1 MFTYRYREL
10 AVALDKK
17 GEVRSALAKTLRVNP
32 EEIFNLE
39 VERFSLDSRRKGD
52 LRWSY
57 NVVFDLKRKVR
68 ATGNNARGLIEAKRE
83 IRTLDAEPG
92 KSTVPMPSHVD
103 IIGAGPSGLWAAL
116 HLLRKGFS
124 VDIYEQGK
132 QVEERFRDIRRFFVD
147 RKFNAHSNVLFGEG
161 GAGAFSDGK
170 LNTRSRNLFSETV
183 LKDMVEFGVDESV
196 VTFAKPHIGTDKLV
210 LMLRKLRAEIVRLGG
225 RINFSTCLED
235 IEIQQGRICAI
246 KLREI
251 PASAGMTSTSQPIDN
266 PKGECR
272 SQACMDMTES
282 KGWGIAQPMDPI
294 AKLQGDNNNV
304 NISSSSSYWKPCEAL
319 VLAVG
324 HSARSIYEL
333 LYARGVALESKAFAM
348 GVRVEHPQTLIN
360 KRQLGNV
367 DTNLTGAAEYFL
379 ATPTLNKT
387 SSAYSFCMCPGG
399 VLVPC
404 ASEPGT
410 LATNGM
416 SYSRRNGAFANGAIA
431 VPITAG
437 AEGFDIPSSGSLFG
451 GLDLQRKI
459 ERDAYDVGGKVYAA
473 PAQTI
478 KSFLAHREDK
488 SLPKST
494 YPCGLVQSNLWDW
507 MDKTICNS
515 LAEGFQNFDRK
526 IPGFIEQG
534 LIVAPETR
542 TSSPLRIPRNNET
555 LESINTKGLFVLGE
569 GAGYAG
575 GIVTS
580 AADGVRLA
588 HFAKKENR

>member
-10 AVALDKK
+10 AVALEKK
-17 GEVRSALAKTLRVNP
+17 GEVRLALAKTLRVNP

-52 LRWSY
+52 LHWSY

-68 ATGNNARGLIEAKRE
+68 AMGNNARGLIESKRE
-83 IRTLDAEPG
+83 IKSLDAEPL
-92 KSTVPMPSHVD
+92 KDTVAMASHVD
-103 IIGAGPSGLWAAL
+103 VIGAGPSGLWAAL

-132 QVEERFRDIRRFFVD
+132 QVEERFRDIRKFFVD
-147 RKFNAHSNVLFGEG
+147 RKFNAYSNVLFGEG

-183 LKDMVEFGVDESV
+183 LKDMVDFGVDESV

-210 LMLRKLRAEIVRLGG
+210 LMLRQVRAEIVRLGG
-225 RINFSTCLED
+225 HIHFNTSLED
-235 IEIQQGRICAI
+235 IEIKDGRICAI
-246 KLREI
+246 KL
-251 PASAGMTSTSQPIDN
+251 
-266 PKGECR
+266 
-272 SQACMDMTES
+272 
-282 KGWGIAQPMDPI
+282 
-294 AKLQGDNNNV
+294 GDALGV
-304 NISSSSSYWKPCEAL
+304 VGSHWQPCEAL

-324 HSARSIYEL
+324 HSARSVYEML
-333 LYARGVALESKAFAM
+333 HARGVTLESKAFAM
-348 GVRVEHPQTLIN
+348 GVRVEHPQSLIN
-360 KRQLGNV
+360 MRQLGLNV
-367 DTNLTGAAEYFL
+367 DTRLTGAAEYFL
-379 ATPTLNKT
+379 ATPTINKT

-431 VPITAG
+431 IPITAG
-437 AEGFDIPSSGSLFG
+437 AKGFDIPSSGSLFG

-459 ERDAYDVGGKVYAA
+459 ETDAYNVGGKVYAA

-478 KSFLAHREDK
+478 KNFLAHREDK
-488 SLPKST
+488 TLPKTT
-494 YPCGLVQSNLWDW
+494 YPCGLVPSNLWDW
-507 MDKTICNS
+507 MDKTICQS

-526 IPGFIEQG
+526 IPGFINEG

-542 TSSPLRIPRNNET
+542 TSSPLRITRNNET
-555 LESINTKGLFVLGE
+555 LESVNTQGLFVLGE

-588 HFAKKENR
+588 HYAKKEIR

>member
-10 AVALDKK
+10 AVALEKK
-17 GEVRSALAKTLRVNP
+17 GEVRLALAKTLRVNP

-52 LRWSY
+52 LHWSY

-68 ATGNNARGLIEAKRE
+68 ATGNNARGLIESKRE
-83 IRTLDAEPG
+83 IRSLDAEPL
-92 KSTVPMPSHVD
+92 KDTVAMASHVD
-103 IIGAGPSGLWAAL
+103 VIGAGPSGLWAAL
-116 HLLRKGFS
+116 HLLHKGFS

-132 QVEERFRDIRRFFVD
+132 QVEERFRDIRKFFVD
-147 RKFNAHSNVLFGEG
+147 RKFNAYSNVLFGEG

-183 LKDMVEFGVDESV
+183 LKDMVDFGVDESV

-210 LMLRKLRAEIVRLGG
+210 LMLRQVRAEIVRLGG
-225 RINFSTCLED
+225 HIHFNTSLED
-235 IEIQQGRICAI
+235 IEIKDGRICAI
-246 KLREI
+246 KLGDALGV
-251 PASAGMTSTSQPIDN
+251 ASSHWQ
-266 PKGECR
+266 
-272 SQACMDMTES
+272 
-282 KGWGIAQPMDPI
+282 
-294 AKLQGDNNNV
+294 
-304 NISSSSSYWKPCEAL
+304 PCEAL

-324 HSARSIYEL
+324 HSARSVYEML
-333 LYARGVALESKAFAM
+333 HARGVTLESKAFAM
-348 GVRVEHPQTLIN
+348 GVRVEHPQSLIN
-360 KRQLGNV
+360 MRQLGLNV
-367 DTNLTGAAEYFL
+367 DTRLTGAAEYFL
-379 ATPTLNKT
+379 ATPTINKT

-459 ERDAYDVGGKVYAA
+459 ETDAYNVGGKVYAA

-478 KSFLAHREDK
+478 KNFLAHHEDK
-488 SLPKST
+488 TLPKTT
-494 YPCGLVQSNLWDW
+494 YPCGLVPSNLWDW
-507 MDKTICNS
+507 MDKTICQS

-526 IPGFIEQG
+526 IPGFINEG

-542 TSSPLRIPRNNET
+542 TSSPLRITRNNET
-555 LESINTKGLFVLGE
+555 LESVNTQGLFVLGE

-588 HFAKKENR
+588 HYAKKCK

>member
-10 AVALDKK
+10 ALPLDKK
-17 GEVRSALAKTLRVNP
+17 GEVRFALAKTLRIHP

-68 ATGNNARGLIEAKRE
+68 ATGNNARGLIESKRE
-83 IRTLDAEPG
+83 IRSLEAEPG
-92 KSTVPMPSHVD
+92 NSTVPMPSHVD

-132 QVEERFRDIRRFFVD
+132 QVEERFRDIRKFFVD
-147 RKFNAHSNVLFGEG
+147 RKFNAFSNVLFGEG

-210 LMLRKLRAEIVRLGG
+210 LMLREIRSEIVKLGG
-225 RINFSTCLED
+225 KIHFSTTLED
-235 IEIQQGRICAI
+235 IEIKDGRICAI

-251 PASAGMTSTSQPIDN
+251 PAYAGMTSAN
-266 PKGECR
+266 
-272 SQACMDMTES
+272 TE
-282 KGWGIAQPMDPI
+282 IAE
-294 AKLQGDNNNV
+294 
-304 NISSSSSYWKPCEAL
+304 SHWKPCEAL

-324 HSARSIYEL
+324 HSARDIYQL
-333 LYARGVALESKAFAM
+333 LHARGVQLESKAFAM
-348 GVRVEHPQTLIN
+348 GVRVEHPQSLIN
-360 KRQLGNV
+360 MRQLGNV
-367 DTNLTGAAEYFL
+367 DTKLTGAAEYFL

-459 ERDAYDVGGKVYAA
+459 ESDAFNVGGKAYAA

-494 YPCGLVQSNLWDW
+494 YPCGLTPSNLWDW
-507 MDKTICNS
+507 MDKTICQS

-526 IPGFIEQG
+526 IPGFINEG

-542 TSSPLRIPRNNET
+542 TSSPLRITRNNET
-555 LESINTKGLFVLGE
+555 LESVNTKGLFVLGE

-588 HFAKKENR
+588 HYARRCK

>member
-39 VERFSLDSRRKGD
+39 IERFSLDSRRKGD

-57 NVVFDLKRKVR
+57 NVVFDLKRKIR
-68 ATGNNARGLIEAKRE
+68 ATGNNARGLIESKRE
-83 IRTLDAEPG
+83 IRNLDAEPG
-92 KSTVPMPSHVD
+92 KNSVPMPSHVD

-124 VDIYEQGK
+124 VDLYEQGK
-132 QVEERFRDIRRFFVD
+132 QVEERFRDIRKFFVD
-147 RKFNAHSNVLFGEG
+147 RKFNAYSNVLFGEG

-183 LKDMVEFGVDESV
+183 LKDMVQFGVDESV

-210 LMLRKLRAEIVRLGG
+210 LMLREIRAEIVRLGG
-225 RINFSTCLED
+225 QIHFNTCLED
-235 IEIQQGRICAI
+235 IEIKQGRIVAI
-246 KLREI
+246 KLIETKDERRGS
-251 PASAGMTSTSQPIDN
+251 ASSP
-266 PKGECR
+266 
-272 SQACMDMTES
+272 TET
-282 KGWGIAQPMDPI
+282 KDDVAIG
-294 AKLQGDNNNV
+294 
-304 NISSSSSYWKPCEAL
+304 YWKPCEAL

-324 HSARSIYEL
+324 HSARDVYQL
-333 LYARGVALESKAFAM
+333 LHARGVQLESKAFAM

-367 DTNLTGAAEYFL
+367 DTKLTGSAEYFL

-488 SLPKST
+488 TLPKST
-494 YPCGLVQSNLWDW
+494 YPCGLVPSNLWDW
-507 MDKTICNS
+507 MNKTICQS

-526 IPGFIEQG
+526 IPGFIEEG

-555 LESINTKGLFVLGE
+555 LESVNTKGLFVLGE

-588 HFAKKENR
+588 HFAKKEKS

>member
-10 AVALDKK
+10 ALPLDKK
-17 GEVRSALAKTLRVNP
+17 GEVRFALAKTLRIHP

-68 ATGNNARGLIEAKRE
+68 ATGNNARGLIESKRE
-83 IRTLDAEPG
+83 IRSLEAEPG
-92 KSTVPMPSHVD
+92 CNTVPMPSHVN

-210 LMLRKLRAEIVRLGG
+210 LMLRQIRAEIARLGG
-225 RINFSTCLED
+225 KIHFSTTLED
-235 IEIQQGRICAI
+235 IEIKDGRICAI

-251 PASAGMTSTSQPIDN
+251 PAYAGMTSAN
-266 PKGECR
+266 
-272 SQACMDMTES
+272 TE
-282 KGWGIAQPMDPI
+282 IAE
-294 AKLQGDNNNV
+294 
-304 NISSSSSYWKPCEAL
+304 SHWKPCEAL

-324 HSARSIYEL
+324 HSARSVYEL
-333 LYARGVALESKAFAM
+333 LHARGVQLESKAFAM
-348 GVRVEHPQTLIN
+348 GVRVEHPQSLIN
-360 KRQLGNV
+360 MRQLGNV
-367 DTNLTGAAEYFL
+367 DTKLTGAAEYFL

-459 ERDAYDVGGKVYAA
+459 ETDAYNVGGKVYAA

-478 KSFLAHREDK
+478 KNFLAHREDK

-507 MDKTICNS
+507 MDKTICQS

-526 IPGFIEQG
+526 IPGFINEG

-542 TSSPLRIPRNNET
+542 TSSPLRITRNNET
-555 LESINTKGLFVLGE
+555 LESVNTKGLFVLGE

-588 HFAKKENR
+588 HYARRCK

>member
-10 AVALDKK
+10 AVALEKK
-17 GEVRSALAKTLRVNP
+17 GEIRSALAQTLRVNP

-68 ATGNNARGLIEAKRE
+68 ATGNNARGLIESKRE
-83 IRTLDAEPG
+83 IRNLDAEPG
-92 KSTVPMPSHVD
+92 KNTVPIAGHVD

-116 HLLRKGFS
+116 HLLRKGFF
-124 VDIYEQGK
+124 VDVYEQGK
-132 QVEERFRDIRRFFVD
+132 QVEERFRDIRKFFVD

-183 LKDMVEFGVDESV
+183 LKDMVQFGVDESV

-210 LMLRKLRAEIVRLGG
+210 LMLREIRAEIIKLGG
-225 RINFSTCLED
+225 KIHFSTCLED
-235 IEIQQGRICAI
+235 IEIKQGRICAI
-246 KLREI
+246 KLRETKDERRGS
-251 PASAGMTSTSQPIDN
+251 ASSP
-266 PKGECR
+266 
-272 SQACMDMTES
+272 TET
-282 KGWGIAQPMDPI
+282 KDDVAIG
-294 AKLQGDNNNV
+294 
-304 NISSSSSYWKPCEAL
+304 YWKPCEAL

-324 HSARSIYEL
+324 HSARDIYQL
-333 LYARGVALESKAFAM
+333 LHARGVQLESKAFAM
-348 GVRVEHPQTLIN
+348 GVRVEHPQMLIN
-360 KRQLGNV
+360 RRQLGNV
-367 DTNLTGAAEYFL
+367 DTRLTGAAEYFL

-459 ERDAYDVGGKVYAA
+459 ESDAYNVGGKNYAA

-478 KSFLAHREDK
+478 KNFLAHREDK
-488 SLPKST
+488 ALPKTT
-494 YPCGLVQSNLWDW
+494 YPCGLVPSNLWDW

-555 LESINTKGLFVLGE
+555 LESVNTKGLFVLGE

-588 HFAKKENR
+588 HYAKREGVR

>member
-10 AVALDKK
+10 ALPLDKK
-17 GEVRSALAKTLRVNP
+17 GEVRFALAKTLRVNH

-68 ATGNNARGLIEAKRE
+68 ATGNNARGLIESKRE
-83 IRTLDAEPG
+83 IRSLDAEPG
-92 KSTVPMPSHVD
+92 NSTVPMPSHVD

-116 HLLRKGFS
+116 HLLRKGFA

-147 RKFNAHSNVLFGEG
+147 RKFNAFSNVLFGEG

-210 LMLRKLRAEIVRLGG
+210 LMLRQIRAEIVRLGG
-225 RINFSTCLED
+225 KIHFSTCLED
-235 IEIQQGRICAI
+235 IEIKDGRICAI
-246 KLREI
+246 KLKETKDERRKTKDDVAI
-251 PASAGMTSTSQPIDN
+251 GN
-266 PKGECR
+266 
-272 SQACMDMTES
+272 
-282 KGWGIAQPMDPI
+282 
-294 AKLQGDNNNV
+294 
-304 NISSSSSYWKPCEAL
+304 WKPCEAL

-324 HSARSIYEL
+324 HSARDIYQL
-333 LYARGVALESKAFAM
+333 LHARGVTLESKAFAM
-348 GVRVEHPQTLIN
+348 GVRVEHPQSLIN
-360 KRQLGNV
+360 MRQLGNV
-367 DTNLTGAAEYFL
+367 DTKLTGAAEYFL

-459 ERDAYDVGGKVYAA
+459 ESDAFNVGGKAYAA

-478 KSFLAHREDK
+478 KNFLAHREDK

-507 MDKTICNS
+507 MDKTICQS

-526 IPGFIEQG
+526 IPGFINEG

-542 TSSPLRIPRNNET
+542 TSSPLRITRNNET
-555 LESINTKGLFVLGE
+555 LESVNTKGLFVLGE

-588 HFAKKENR
+588 HYAKKEKS

>member
-10 AVALDKK
+10 AVALEKK
-17 GEVRSALAKTLRVNP
+17 GEVRLALAKTLRVNP

-52 LRWSY
+52 LHWSY

-68 ATGNNARGLIEAKRE
+68 ATGNNARGLIESKRE
-83 IRTLDAEPG
+83 IRSLDAEPL
-92 KSTVPMPSHVD
+92 KDTVAMASHVD
-103 IIGAGPSGLWAAL
+103 VIGAGPSGLWAAL

-147 RKFNAHSNVLFGEG
+147 RKFNAYSNVLFGEG

-183 LKDMVEFGVDESV
+183 LKDMVDFGVDESV

-210 LMLRKLRAEIVRLGG
+210 LMLRHVRAEIVRLGG
-225 RINFSTCLED
+225 HIHFNTSLED
-235 IEIQQGRICAI
+235 IEIKDGRICAI
-246 KLREI
+246 KLGDALGV
-251 PASAGMTSTSQPIDN
+251 ASSHWQ
-266 PKGECR
+266 
-272 SQACMDMTES
+272 
-282 KGWGIAQPMDPI
+282 
-294 AKLQGDNNNV
+294 
-304 NISSSSSYWKPCEAL
+304 PCEAL

-324 HSARSIYEL
+324 HSARSVYEML
-333 LYARGVALESKAFAM
+333 HARGVTLESKAFAM
-348 GVRVEHPQTLIN
+348 GVRVEHPQSLIN
-360 KRQLGNV
+360 MRQLGLNV
-367 DTNLTGAAEYFL
+367 DTRLTGAAEYFL
-379 ATPTLNKT
+379 ATPTINKT

-459 ERDAYDVGGKVYAA
+459 ETDAYNVGGKVYAA

-478 KSFLAHREDK
+478 KNFLAHREDK
-488 SLPKST
+488 TLPKTT
-494 YPCGLVQSNLWDW
+494 YPCGLVPSNLWDW
-507 MDKTICNS
+507 MDKTICQS

-526 IPGFIEQG
+526 IPGFINEG

-542 TSSPLRIPRNNET
+542 TSSPLRITRNNET
-555 LESINTKGLFVLGE
+555 LESVNTQGLFVLGE

-575 GIVTS
+575 GIITS

-588 HFAKKENR
+588 HYAKKCK

>member
-10 AVALDKK
+10 ALPLDKK
-17 GEVRSALAKTLRVNP
+17 GEVRFALAKTLRIHP

-68 ATGNNARGLIEAKRE
+68 ATGNNARGLIESKRE
-83 IRTLDAEPG
+83 IRSLEAEPG
-92 KSTVPMPSHVD
+92 CNTVPMPSHVN

-132 QVEERFRDIRRFFVD
+132 QVEERFRDIRKFFVD
-147 RKFNAHSNVLFGEG
+147 RKFNAFSNVLFGEG

-196 VTFAKPHIGTDKLV
+196 VTFAKPHIGTDRLV
-210 LMLRKLRAEIVRLGG
+210 LMLRQIRAEIVRLGG
-225 RINFSTCLED
+225 KIHFSTCLED
-235 IEIQQGRICAI
+235 IEIKDGRICTI

-251 PASAGMTSTSQPIDN
+251 SAYAGMTSAN
-266 PKGECR
+266 
-272 SQACMDMTES
+272 TE
-282 KGWGIAQPMDPI
+282 IAE
-294 AKLQGDNNNV
+294 
-304 NISSSSSYWKPCEAL
+304 SHWKPCEAL

-324 HSARSIYEL
+324 HSAREIYQL
-333 LYARGVALESKAFAM
+333 LHARGVQLESKAFAM
-348 GVRVEHPQTLIN
+348 GVRVEHPQSLIN
-360 KRQLGNV
+360 MRQLGNV
-367 DTNLTGAAEYFL
+367 DTKLTGSAEYFL

-459 ERDAYDVGGKVYAA
+459 ESDAFNVGGKAYAA

-507 MDKTICNS
+507 MDKTICQS

-526 IPGFIEQG
+526 IPGFINEG

-542 TSSPLRIPRNNET
+542 TSSPLRITRNNET
-555 LESINTKGLFVLGE
+555 LESVNTKGLFVLGE

-588 HFAKKENR
+588 HYARRCK

>member
-10 AVALDKK
+10 AVALEKK
-17 GEVRSALAKTLRVNP
+17 GEVRLALAKTLRVNP

-52 LRWSY
+52 LHWSY

-68 ATGNNARGLIEAKRE
+68 ATGNNARGLTESKRE
-83 IRTLDAEPG
+83 IRSLDAEPL
-92 KSTVPMPSHVD
+92 KDTVAMASHVD
-103 IIGAGPSGLWAAL
+103 VVGAGPSGLWAAL

-132 QVEERFRDIRRFFVD
+132 QVEERFRDIRKFFVD
-147 RKFNAHSNVLFGEG
+147 RKFNAYSNVLFGEG

-183 LKDMVEFGVDESV
+183 LKDMVDFGVDESV

-210 LMLRKLRAEIVRLGG
+210 LMLRQVRAEIVRLGG
-225 RINFSTCLED
+225 HIHFNTSLED
-235 IEIQQGRICAI
+235 IEIKHGRICAI

-251 PASAGMTSTSQPIDN
+251 PACAGMTSA
-266 PKGECR
+266 G
-272 SQACMDMTES
+272 A
-282 KGWGIAQPMDPI
+282 GIAESHWQ
-294 AKLQGDNNNV
+294 
-304 NISSSSSYWKPCEAL
+304 PCEAL

-324 HSARSIYEL
+324 HSARSVYEL
-333 LYARGVALESKAFAM
+333 LHARGVTLESKAFAM
-348 GVRVEHPQTLIN
+348 GVRVEHPQSLIN
-360 KRQLGNV
+360 MRQLGLNV
-367 DTNLTGAAEYFL
+367 DTRLTGAAEYFL
-379 ATPTLNKT
+379 ATPTINKT

-459 ERDAYDVGGKVYAA
+459 ETDAYNVGGKVYAA

-478 KSFLAHREDK
+478 KSFLAHSEDK
-488 SLPKST
+488 TLPKST
-494 YPCGLVQSNLWDW
+494 YPCGLVPSNLWDW
-507 MDKTICNS
+507 MDKTICQS

-526 IPGFIEQG
+526 IPGFINEG

-542 TSSPLRIPRNNET
+542 TSSPLRITRNNDT
-555 LESINTKGLFVLGE
+555 LESVNTQGLFVLGE

-588 HFAKKENR
+588 HYAKKEKI

>member
-10 AVALDKK
+10 AVALEKK

-39 VERFSLDSRRKGD
+39 IERFSLDSRRKGD

-68 ATGNNARGLIEAKRE
+68 ATGNNARGLIESKRE
-83 IRTLDAEPG
+83 IRSLDAEPG
-92 KSTVPMPSHVD
+92 NSTVPMPSHVD

-147 RKFNAHSNVLFGEG
+147 RKFNAFSNVLFGEG

-183 LKDMVEFGVDESV
+183 LKDMVQFGVDESV

-210 LMLRKLRAEIVRLGG
+210 LMLRQIRAEIVRLGG
-225 RINFSTCLED
+225 RIHFNTSLED
-235 IEIQQGRICAI
+235 IEIKDGRICAI
-246 KLREI
+246 KLKNVEQTRDVVRQAHQPERETRENTTTNMFL
-251 PASAGMTSTSQPIDN
+251 SSSTSF
-266 PKGECR
+266 
-272 SQACMDMTES
+272 
-282 KGWGIAQPMDPI
+282 
-294 AKLQGDNNNV
+294 
-304 NISSSSSYWKPCEAL
+304 WKPCETL

-324 HSARSIYEL
+324 HSARSVYEL
-333 LYARGVALESKAFAM
+333 LHARGVQLESKAFAM
-348 GVRVEHPQTLIN
+348 GVRVEHPQSLIN
-360 KRQLGNV
+360 IRQLGNV
-367 DTNLTGAAEYFL
+367 DTKLTGAAEYFL
-379 ATPTLNKT
+379 ATPTINKT

-459 ERDAYDVGGKVYAA
+459 ETDAYNVGGKAYAA

-488 SLPKST
+488 FLPKST

-507 MDKTICNS
+507 MDKTICQS

-526 IPGFIEQG
+526 IPGFINEG

-542 TSSPLRIPRNNET
+542 TSSPLRITRNNET
-555 LESINTKGLFVLGE
+555 LESVNTKGLFVLGE

-588 HFAKKENR
+588 HYAKREGVR

>member
-10 AVALDKK
+10 AVALEKK

-39 VERFSLDSRRKGD
+39 IERFSLDSRRKGD

-57 NVVFDLKRKVR
+57 NVIFDLKRKIR
-68 ATGNNARGLIEAKRE
+68 ATGNNARGLIESKRE
-83 IRTLDAEPG
+83 IRSLDEEPG
-92 KSTVPMPSHVD
+92 KSSVPMARHVD

-132 QVEERFRDIRRFFVD
+132 QVEERFRDIRKFFVD
-147 RKFNAHSNVLFGEG
+147 RKFNAYSNVLFGEG

-210 LMLRKLRAEIVRLGG
+210 LMLRKLRAEIIRLGG
-225 RINFSTCLED
+225 QIHFSTCLED
-235 IEIQQGRICAI
+235 IEIKQGRICAI
-246 KLREI
+246 KLKETKDERRKTKDDVAI
-251 PASAGMTSTSQPIDN
+251 G
-266 PKGECR
+266 
-272 SQACMDMTES
+272 
-282 KGWGIAQPMDPI
+282 
-294 AKLQGDNNNV
+294 
-304 NISSSSSYWKPCEAL
+304 YWKPCEAL

-324 HSARSIYEL
+324 HSARSVYEL
-333 LYARGVALESKAFAM
+333 LFARGVQLESKAFAM
-348 GVRVEHPQTLIN
+348 GVRVEHPQMLIN

-367 DTNLTGAAEYFL
+367 DTKLTGAAEYFL

-459 ERDAYDVGGKVYAA
+459 ESDAYNVGGKAYAA

-478 KSFLAHREDK
+478 KNFLVHREDK
-488 SLPKST
+488 SLPKTT
-494 YPCGLVQSNLWDW
+494 YPCGLVPSNLWDW
-507 MDKTICNS
+507 MDKTICQS

-526 IPGFIEQG
+526 IPGFINEG

-542 TSSPLRIPRNNET
+542 TSSPLRITRNNET
-555 LESINTKGLFVLGE
+555 LESVNTKGLFVLGE

-588 HFAKKENR
+588 HFAKKEIR

>member
-10 AVALDKK
+10 AVALEKK

-57 NVVFDLKRKVR
+57 NVIFDLKRKIR
-68 ATGNNARGLIEAKRE
+68 TTGNNARGLIEAIRE
-83 IRTLDAEPG
+83 TRSLDAEPG
-92 KSTVPMPSHVD
+92 KNTIPMAGHVD

-132 QVEERFRDIRRFFVD
+132 QVEERFRDIRKFFVD

-183 LKDMVEFGVDESV
+183 LKDMVQFGVDESV

-210 LMLRKLRAEIVRLGG
+210 LMLREIRAEIVKLGG
-225 RINFSTCLED
+225 KIHFSTCLED
-235 IEIQQGRICAI
+235 IEIKQGRICAI
-246 KLREI
+246 KLKDT
-251 PASAGMTSTSQPIDN
+251 AGGNSA
-266 PKGECR
+266 
-272 SQACMDMTES
+272 A
-282 KGWGIAQPMDPI
+282 
-294 AKLQGDNNNV
+294 
-304 NISSSSSYWKPCEAL
+304 YWKPCEAL

-324 HSARSIYEL
+324 HSARDVYQL
-333 LYARGVALESKAFAM
+333 LHARGVQLESKAFAM
-348 GVRVEHPQTLIN
+348 GVRVEHPQMLIN
-360 KRQLGNV
+360 RRQLGNV
-367 DTNLTGAAEYFL
+367 DTKLTGAAEYFL

-459 ERDAYDVGGKVYAA
+459 ESDAYNVGGKNYAA

-478 KSFLAHREDK
+478 KSFLAKREDK
-488 SLPKST
+488 ALPKST
-494 YPCGLVQSNLWDW
+494 YPCGLIASNLWDW
-507 MDKTICNS
+507 MDKTICKS

-555 LESINTKGLFVLGE
+555 LESVNTKGLFVLGE

-588 HFAKKENR
+588 HFAKKEKVR

>member
-10 AVALDKK
+10 AVALEKK

-39 VERFSLDSRRKGD
+39 IERFSLDSRRKGD

-57 NVVFDLKRKVR
+57 NVVFDLKRKIR
-68 ATGNNARGLIEAKRE
+68 ATGNNARGLIESKRE

-92 KSTVPMPSHVD
+92 KSTVPIAGHVD
-103 IIGAGPSGLWAAL
+103 VIGAGPSGLWAAL
-116 HLLRKGFS
+116 HLLRKGFD

-147 RKFNAHSNVLFGEG
+147 RKFNAFSNVLFGEG

-183 LKDMVEFGVDESV
+183 LKDMVQFGVDESV

-210 LMLRKLRAEIVRLGG
+210 LMLREIRAEIIKLGG
-225 RINFSTCLED
+225 KIHFSTCLED
-235 IEIQQGRICAI
+235 IEIKQGRICAI
-246 KLREI
+246 KLKETKDERRKTKDDVAI
-251 PASAGMTSTSQPIDN
+251 G
-266 PKGECR
+266 
-272 SQACMDMTES
+272 
-282 KGWGIAQPMDPI
+282 
-294 AKLQGDNNNV
+294 
-304 NISSSSSYWKPCEAL
+304 YWKPCEAL

-333 LYARGVALESKAFAM
+333 LHARGVQLESKAFAM
-348 GVRVEHPQTLIN
+348 GVRVEHPQSLIN
-360 KRQLGNV
+360 RRQLGNV
-367 DTNLTGAAEYFL
+367 DTKLTGAAEYFL

-459 ERDAYDVGGKVYAA
+459 ESDAFNVGGKAYAA

-507 MDKTICNS
+507 MDKTICQS

-526 IPGFIEQG
+526 IPGFINEG

-555 LESINTKGLFVLGE
+555 LESVNTKGLFVLGE

-588 HFAKKENR
+588 HYAKKEKV

>member
-17 GEVRSALAKTLRVNP
+17 GEVRSALAKTLRINP

-68 ATGNNARGLIEAKRE
+68 ATGNNARGLIESKRE

-92 KSTVPMPSHVD
+92 KSTVPMATHVD

-235 IEIQQGRICAI
+235 IEIKQGRITAI
-246 KLREI
+246 KLRKV
-251 PASAGMTSTSQPIDN
+251 PASTGMTCASA
-266 PKGECR
+266 EV
-272 SQACMDMTES
+272 AES
-282 KGWGIAQPMDPI
+282 H
-294 AKLQGDNNNV
+294 
-304 NISSSSSYWKPCEAL
+304 WKPCEAL

-324 HSARSIYEL
+324 HSARNVYEL
-333 LYARGVALESKAFAM
+333 LHARGVALESKAFAM

-360 KRQLGNV
+360 RRQLGNV

-459 ERDAYDVGGKVYAA
+459 ERDAYDIGGKVYAA

-588 HFAKKENR
+588 HFAKKEK

>member
-10 AVALDKK
+10 AVALEKK
-17 GEVRSALAKTLRVNP
+17 GEVRLALAKTLRVNP

-52 LRWSY
+52 LHWSY

-68 ATGNNARGLIEAKRE
+68 ASGNNARGLIESKRE
-83 IRTLDAEPG
+83 IRSLDAEPL
-92 KSTVPMPSHVD
+92 KDTVAMASHVD
-103 IIGAGPSGLWAAL
+103 VIGAGPSGLWAAL

-132 QVEERFRDIRRFFVD
+132 QVEERFRDIRKFFVD
-147 RKFNAHSNVLFGEG
+147 RKFNAYSNVLFGEG

-183 LKDMVEFGVDESV
+183 LKDMVDFGVDESV

-210 LMLRKLRAEIVRLGG
+210 LMLRQVRTEIVRLGG
-225 RINFSTCLED
+225 HIHFNTSLED
-235 IEIQQGRICAI
+235 IEIKDGRICAI
-246 KLREI
+246 KLKNVIASEAKQSNTSAEI
-251 PASAGMTSTSQPIDN
+251 SHWQ
-266 PKGECR
+266 
-272 SQACMDMTES
+272 
-282 KGWGIAQPMDPI
+282 
-294 AKLQGDNNNV
+294 
-304 NISSSSSYWKPCEAL
+304 PCEAL

-324 HSARSIYEL
+324 HSARSVYEML
-333 LYARGVALESKAFAM
+333 HARGVTLESKAFAM
-348 GVRVEHPQTLIN
+348 GVRVEHPQSLIN
-360 KRQLGNV
+360 MRQLGLNV
-367 DTNLTGAAEYFL
+367 DTKLTGAAEYFL
-379 ATPTLNKT
+379 ATPTINKT

-459 ERDAYDVGGKVYAA
+459 ESDAYNVGGKVYAA

-478 KSFLAHREDK
+478 KNFLAHREDK
-488 SLPKST
+488 TLPKTT
-494 YPCGLVQSNLWDW
+494 YPCGLVPSNLWDW
-507 MDKTICNS
+507 MDKTICQS

-526 IPGFIEQG
+526 IPGFINEG

-542 TSSPLRIPRNNET
+542 TSSPLRITRNNET
-555 LESINTKGLFVLGE
+555 LESVNTQGLFVLGE

-588 HFAKKENR
+588 HYAKKCK

>member
-68 ATGNNARGLIEAKRE
+68 ATGNNARGLIESKRE
-83 IRTLDAEPG
+83 IKSLDAEPG
-92 KSTVPMPSHVD
+92 KSTVPMATHVD

-196 VTFAKPHIGTDKLV
+196 VTFAKPHIGTDRLV

-235 IEIQQGRICAI
+235 IEIKDGRITAI
-246 KLREI
+246 KLKNVI
-251 PASAGMTSTSQPIDN
+251 ASEAKQSNANT
-266 PKGECR
+266 
-272 SQACMDMTES
+272 
-282 KGWGIAQPMDPI
+282 GIAESHWQ
-294 AKLQGDNNNV
+294 
-304 NISSSSSYWKPCEAL
+304 PCEAL

-324 HSARSIYEL
+324 HSARDIYEL
-333 LYARGVALESKAFAM
+333 LHARGVALESKAFAM

-360 KRQLGNV
+360 RRQLGNV

-437 AEGFDIPSSGSLFG
+437 AEGFEIPSSGSLFG

-459 ERDAYDVGGKVYAA
+459 ERNAYDVGGKVYAA

-488 SLPKST
+488 TLPKST

-507 MDKTICNS
+507 MDKTICKS

-588 HFAKKENR
+588 HFAKKEK

>member
-68 ATGNNARGLIEAKRE
+68 ATGNNARGLIESKRE

-92 KSTVPMPSHVD
+92 KSTVPMATHVD

-225 RINFSTCLED
+225 RINFSTYLED
-235 IEIQQGRICAI
+235 IEIKQGRITAI
-246 KLREI
+246 KLRKV
-251 PASAGMTSTSQPIDN
+251 PATSGMTCAST
-266 PKGECR
+266 EV
-272 SQACMDMTES
+272 TES
-282 KGWGIAQPMDPI
+282 H
-294 AKLQGDNNNV
+294 
-304 NISSSSSYWKPCEAL
+304 WKPCEAL

-324 HSARSIYEL
+324 HSARNVYEL
-333 LYARGVALESKAFAM
+333 LHARGVALESKAFAM

-360 KRQLGNV
+360 RRQLGNV

-459 ERDAYDVGGKVYAA
+459 ERDAYDIGGKVYAA

-555 LESINTKGLFVLGE
+555 LESINTKCLFVLGE

-588 HFAKKENR
+588 HFAKKEKSHEP

>member
-10 AVALDKK
+10 AVALEKK

-68 ATGNNARGLIEAKRE
+68 ATGNNARGLIESKRE
-83 IRTLDAEPG
+83 IRSLDAEPG
-92 KSTVPMPSHVD
+92 KNTVPMAGHVD

-132 QVEERFRDIRRFFVD
+132 QVEERFRDIRKFFVD

-183 LKDMVEFGVDESV
+183 LKDMVQFGVDESV

-210 LMLRKLRAEIVRLGG
+210 LMLREIRAEIVKLGG
-225 RINFSTCLED
+225 KIHFSTCLED
-235 IEIQQGRICAI
+235 IEIKQGRITAI
-246 KLREI
+246 KLIETKDERRGS
-251 PASAGMTSTSQPIDN
+251 ASSP
-266 PKGECR
+266 
-272 SQACMDMTES
+272 TET
-282 KGWGIAQPMDPI
+282 KDDVAIGH
-294 AKLQGDNNNV
+294 
-304 NISSSSSYWKPCEAL
+304 WKPCEAL

-324 HSARSIYEL
+324 HSARDIYQL
-333 LYARGVALESKAFAM
+333 LHARGVQLESKAFAM
-348 GVRVEHPQTLIN
+348 GVRVEHPQMLIN
-360 KRQLGNV
+360 RRQLGNV
-367 DTNLTGAAEYFL
+367 DTRITGAAEYFL

-459 ERDAYDVGGKVYAA
+459 ESDAYNVGGKNYAA

-488 SLPKST
+488 ALPKTT
-494 YPCGLVQSNLWDW
+494 YPCGLVPSNLWDW

-526 IPGFIEQG
+526 IPGFIEEG

-555 LESINTKGLFVLGE
+555 LESVNTKGLFVLGE

-588 HFAKKENR
+588 HYAKKEKV

>member
-10 AVALDKK
+10 ALPLDKK
-17 GEVRSALAKTLRVNP
+17 GEVRFALAKTLRVNP

-68 ATGNNARGLIEAKRE
+68 ATGNNARGLIESKRE
-83 IRTLDAEPG
+83 IRSLDAEPG
-92 KSTVPMPSHVD
+92 NSTVPMPSHVD

-210 LMLRKLRAEIVRLGG
+210 LMLRQIRAEIVRLGG
-225 RINFSTCLED
+225 KIHFSTCLED
-235 IEIQQGRICAI
+235 IEIKDGRICAI
-246 KLREI
+246 KLKETKDERRKTKDDVAI
-251 PASAGMTSTSQPIDN
+251 GN
-266 PKGECR
+266 
-272 SQACMDMTES
+272 
-282 KGWGIAQPMDPI
+282 
-294 AKLQGDNNNV
+294 
-304 NISSSSSYWKPCEAL
+304 WKPCEAL

-324 HSARSIYEL
+324 HSAREIYQL
-333 LYARGVALESKAFAM
+333 LHARGVQLESKAFAM
-348 GVRVEHPQTLIN
+348 GVRVEHPQSLIN
-360 KRQLGNV
+360 IRQLGNNV
-367 DTNLTGAAEYFL
+367 DTKLTGAAEYFL

-416 SYSRRNGAFANGAIA
+416 SYSRGNGAFANGAIA

-459 ERDAYDVGGKVYAA
+459 ESDAFNVGGKAYAA

-507 MDKTICNS
+507 MDKTICQS

-526 IPGFIEQG
+526 IPGFINEG

-542 TSSPLRIPRNNET
+542 TSSPLRITRNNET
-555 LESINTKGLFVLGE
+555 LESVNTKGLFVLGE

-588 HFAKKENR
+588 HYARRCK